1 MATME
6 MEYQREQGQ
15 MEMETMQTS
24 FHKIEELEQYGIN
37 KTDIMKLK
45 TGGYHTIE
53 AVGRFVFKCSKFI
66 GLVRLRIQ
74 RCVN

>member
-15 MEMETMQTS
+15 MEVETMQAS
-24 FHKIEELEQYGIN
+24 FHKIEELEQFGIN

-53 AVGRFVFKCSKFI
+53 AVCDHLIGSFVW
-66 GLVRLRIQ
+66 
-74 RCVN
+74 VNI